1 MILTL
6 ARTAP
11 LLPSAVEE
19 KSVQLLGD
27 QIPFMVQ
34 KVRLRAVTFSSF
46 PKTHRRGNGGN
57 LIKRQHGKDG
67 FFVTNSTEICSD
79 HFKNS

>member
-1 MILTL
+1 MATL

-11 LLPSAVEE
+11 LLPSAVKE

-34 KVRLRAVTFSSF
+34 TVRLRAVAFSSF
-46 PKTHRRGNGGN
+46 PKTHRRENGG
-57 LIKRQHGKDG
+57 
-67 FFVTNSTEICSD
+67 VT
-79 HFKNS
+79 